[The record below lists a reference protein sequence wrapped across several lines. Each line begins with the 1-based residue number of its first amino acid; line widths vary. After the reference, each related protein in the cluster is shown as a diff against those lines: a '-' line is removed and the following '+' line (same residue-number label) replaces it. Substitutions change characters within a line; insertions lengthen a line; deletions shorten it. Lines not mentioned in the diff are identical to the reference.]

1 MHFDSELLTLIED
14 FFHHKFMIKNN
25 FYHAENYQ
33 NWKDINK
40 WH

>member
-1 MHFDSELLTLIED
+1 MHFDSKLLTLKTIFYHE
-14 FFHHKFMIKNN
+14 FMIINN
-25 FYHAENYQ
+25 FCHAQNYQ